1 MSGIFYNIIYSAS
14 PHSAGSIYRTQR
26 LRRQN
31 RRQELADA
39 FHELIGREE
48 ANSLSGARE
57 EVLVS
62 LLRPGLLAEMATRQH
77 SRRLNSIS
85 VPH

>member
-31 RRQELADA
+31 RRQELAAA

-48 ANSLSGARE
+48 ANSLSGACA

-77 SRRLNSIS
+77 SQRLNSIS
-85 VPH
+85 VPR